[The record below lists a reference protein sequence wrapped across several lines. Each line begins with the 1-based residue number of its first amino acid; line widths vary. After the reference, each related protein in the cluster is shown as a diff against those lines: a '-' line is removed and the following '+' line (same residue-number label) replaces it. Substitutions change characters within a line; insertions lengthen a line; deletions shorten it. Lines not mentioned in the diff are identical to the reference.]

1 MSDYIL
7 GVDLG
12 TSSCK
17 AVVVNDKGNIVSSAT
32 DHYPTSYPFAGWA
45 EQDPNIW
52 WQAFKSSVRKAIEK
66 SNIEAKDIASVG
78 IDSQG
83 SCLVPI
89 DKSGK
94 SLCPAPIWTDRR
106 STKQCEWIKREV
118 GEELILKISKNR
130 IDPSNIAPKILWLK
144 ENKPEIYKKT
154 WKFLHANGY
163 LIYKLTGIPSMDLSE
178 GCLTQLFNGDKDD
191 WSAILLDKHYIP
203 RRLLPDVYPCHAVVG
218 EISKE
223 AANGTDLKE
232 GTPVIAGGMDCPMS
246 AFGAGVTKEKQT
258 YVTAGTVTAIGV
270 CSKTPIESPLFHCL
284 GHVIPKRWL
293 VVSAVDYGGAGFKW
307 FKDKLITPVASREE
321 DLYRLLVEQT
331 NGIPAGCDGLIFLP
345 YMVGQRSPLWNNNT
359 RGVIFGLSPD
369 HGIGHFVKM
378 LMEGNAYALRNVVEL
393 IESKVNYIEE
403 LRFVGGCTKVELWNQ
418 IFSDIIGKRVLAN
431 QQENTA
437 LASALLAGV
446 GVGLIKDINEVV
458 KMIKMFKE
466 YIPNLEN
473 KELYDDLYRIF
484 KKTFSNL
491 LEVFD
496 SLGNLKNKHKFY
508 RKVN

>member
-1 MSDYIL
+1 ME
-7 GVDLG
+7 
-12 TSSCK
+12 
-17 AVVVNDKGNIVSSAT
+17 
-32 DHYPTSYPFAGWA
+32 
-45 EQDPNIW
+45 EQD
-52 WQAFKSSVRKAIEK
+52 
-66 SNIEAKDIASVG
+66 
-78 IDSQG
+78 
-83 SCLVPI
+83 
-89 DKSGK
+89 
-94 SLCPAPIWTDRR
+94 
-106 STKQCEWIKREV
+106 
-118 GEELILKISKNR
+118 LI
-130 IDPSNIAPKILWLK
+130 
-144 ENKPEIYKKT
+144 
-154 WKFLHANGY
+154 
-163 LIYKLTGIPSMDLSE
+163 
-178 GCLTQLFNGDKDD
+178 
-191 WSAILLDKHYIP
+191 
-203 RRLLPDVYPCHAVVG
+203 
-218 EISKE
+218 
-223 AANGTDLKE
+223 
-232 GTPVIAGGMDCPMS
+232 
-246 AFGAGVTKEKQT
+246 
-258 YVTAGTVTAIGV
+258 
-270 CSKTPIESPLFHCL
+270 
-284 GHVIPKRWL
+284 
-293 VVSAVDYGGAGFKW
+293 KW